1 MARTSDIKFNT
12 TSFLPVLNAE
22 NWVLTN
28 ATISAEG
35 VLTIS
40 PEGSAVCEPSQTIIN
55 LCFQYCEIVVDYQ
68 SVGITPSNNFR
79 SKPKILIRETYKNN
93 DNAIDQIMSRVL
105 GFNVFKEVS
114 AEDKRYID
122 TTIFKTPNK
131 NLAHYRIEIRNTL
144 ETEDLVIYNVGA
156 FSSIDISADQVGGVI
171 NDVNNNN
178 RPASFKVYFNDGSYS
193 LLSGLSASMANSSK
207 ELKFKPI
214 YSNGLLGSIETNF
227 GVTYDVVNIPEP
239 IDLST

>member
-28 ATISAEG
+28 AAISAEG

-40 PEGSAVCEPSQTIIN
+40 PGGSAVCEPSQTIIN
-55 LCFQYCEIVVDYQ
+55 LCFQYCEVIVNYQ

-79 SKPKILIRETYKNN
+79 SNPKILIRETYKNN

-144 ETEDLVIYNVGA
+144 ETEDLIIYNVGA

-214 YSNGLLGSIETNF
+214 YSNGLLGSIDTNF
-227 GVTYDVVNIPEP
+227 GITYDVVNIPEP